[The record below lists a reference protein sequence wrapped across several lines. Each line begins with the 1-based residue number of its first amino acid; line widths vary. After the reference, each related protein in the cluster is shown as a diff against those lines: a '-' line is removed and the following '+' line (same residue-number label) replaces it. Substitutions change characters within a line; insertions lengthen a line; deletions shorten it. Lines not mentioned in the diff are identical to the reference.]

1 MASDQIKITLP
12 DGSSR
17 TYQHGTTGQEIAES
31 ISAGLA
37 RVALSITV
45 NDEIRDLD
53 RPITENAT
61 IAINT
66 WDTDDGQYTFWH
78 SSAHLLAEAVQELYP
93 EAKFGIGPI
102 ESGFTMTSTSGIHK

>member
-78 SSAHLLAEAVQELYP
+78 SSAHLLAEMFKSFIQKQNLVSVLL
-93 EAKFGIGPI
+93 
-102 ESGFTMTSTSGIHK
+102 SLGFTMTSTSGIHK